1 MKVEVYTIISEK
13 DRMTDVHPGVLPLFL
28 EHYSKNFPG
37 CIINVYVHYAK
48 KESLELL
55 KKFNCNIFPFPNF
68 KKYDIEDSAQE
79 LKSNVWKSSKA
90 DWVIVCDL
98 DELVQIDSKELD
110 KLKDIDL
117 IQFKGYH
124 MVNKDSVKELKD
136 INYGFPDWYYNKAC
150 VFRPTIEK
158 VDFDKGAHTCVI
170 SKSLKLSKLEYKLFH
185 YCADVFTEERFINR
199 FFKVVLEN
207 ELVKKIIT
215 EHNSS
220 DANNLKLAEESWRIN
235 YNTIEKLK

>member
-13 DRMTDVHPGVLPLFL
+13 DRTTDVHPGILPLFL

-55 KKFNCNIFPFPNF
+55 KKFNCNIFPFPNY
-68 KKYDIEDSAQE
+68 KRYEIEDPAQE
-79 LKSNVWKSSKA
+79 LKSNIWKSSKA
-90 DWVIVCDL
+90 DWVVVCDL
-98 DELVQIDSKELD
+98 DELVQIDSKELG

-158 VDFDKGAHTCVI
+158 VDFDKGGHMCVI

-185 YCADVFTEERFINR
+185 YNVDRFTKENFIEYYLKVYIENR
-199 FFKVVLEN
+199 
-207 ELVKKIIT
+207 LVKKILT

-220 DANNLKLAEESWRIN
+220 DANNLKLAEEIWRIN

>member
-13 DRMTDVHPGVLPLFL
+13 DREIDVHPGILPLFL

-37 CIINVYVHYAK
+37 CIINIHVHYAK

-68 KKYDIEDSAQE
+68 KKYEIEDAAQE

-90 DWVIVCDL
+90 DWVVVCDV
-98 DELVQIDSKELD
+98 DELVQIDSKELA

-124 MVNKDSVKELKD
+124 MMNKDSVKELKD
-136 INYGFPDWYYNKAC
+136 INYGYPEWYYNKAC
-150 VFRPTIEK
+150 MFRPTVKK
-158 VDFDKGAHTCVI
+158 VDFDKGAHKCVI
-170 SKSLKLSKLEYKLFH
+170 SKSLRLSKLEYKLLH
-185 YCADVFTEERFINR
+185 YNVSSFNEENFIEYYL
-199 FFKVVLEN
+199 KVYLQQEAI
-207 ELVKKIIT
+207 KKIVSKYKT
-215 EHNSS
+215 NE
-220 DANNLKLAEESWRIN
+220 ANNIKIARERYKELCNLM
-235 YNTIEKLK
+235 EKVK